1 VGITFRHA
9 DRICHACRRA
19 CFTISKGRTSA
30 FLTSMRLCP
39 VRMQRHRISQRTDTE
54 DLALGDTAVDILIW
68 ASGLHLSSAHG
79 SEQQV
84 CEERLVG
91 LRFSPLFTPKKWV
104 LRMLLVFDWSFLRHE
119 SSNHTL
125 LPSRCQPSS
134 LSRGSRLLP
143 RLWRLI
149 KIRRAHGS
157 DFYGTRS
164 LCTRSRIRR
173 ACHLQMTTHRF
184 SCGHAPRK

>member
-91 LRFSPLFTPKKWV
+91 LRFSPLCTPIPQIQRSGSSECCWY
-104 LRMLLVFDWSFLRHE
+104 LTGRFFDTSHLIIPYCHPDVNRH
-119 SSNHTL
+119 L
-125 LPSRCQPSS
+125 YPAGLGCY
-134 LSRGSRLLP
+134 RG
-143 RLWRLI
+143 
-149 KIRRAHGS
+149 
-157 DFYGTRS
+157 
-164 LCTRSRIRR
+164 
-173 ACHLQMTTHRF
+173 
-184 SCGHAPRK
+184 CGV